1 VTWKGA
7 ALQTITITAILYLN
21 YKRILS
27 EKRLR
32 VDRETQLWRQ
42 SEMTATAIQL
52 LSHNLRESLTLIM
65 GYSDLALP
73 TNSKELVQIRD
84 AVTQAG
90 IHLQELSAIA
100 RIQTGDMK

>member
-1 VTWKGA
+1 MTWKA
-7 ALQTITITAILYLN
+7 ATIQAVTISAVLYLN

-27 EKRLR
+27 ERKLR

-52 LSHNLRESLTLIM
+52 LSHNLREALTLIM

-73 TNSKELVQIRD
+73 VNSKELVQIRD
-84 AVTQAG
+84 AITQASK
-90 IHLQELSAIA
+90 HLQDLGAIA
-100 RIQTGDMK
+100 SIRTGETP

>member
-1 VTWKGA
+1 MTWRSALLQLVTISA
-7 ALQTITITAILYLN
+7 VLYLN

-27 EKRLR
+27 ERRLR
-32 VDRETQLWRQ
+32 IDRETQLWRQ

-52 LSHNLRESLTLIM
+52 LTHNLRESLTLIM

-84 AVTQAG
+84 AVTSAG
-90 IHLQELSAIA
+90 KHLQELGAIA
-100 RIQTGDMK
+100 NIRTGETP